1 MNTKVKKAVI
11 LAAGLGTRVL
21 PATKSSPKEM
31 LAIVDK
37 PAIQYIV
44 EEVVNSGIKDI
55 LIVVSRGKS
64 AVQDHFDR
72 SPELEYAL
80 KNSGK
85 AKLYDEVLGIA
96 NLANIQ
102 YVRQQEMLGT
112 GNAVMYA
119 KTFVGN
125 DPFVVLY
132 GDDVIIG
139 DDPATAQVC
148 RAYEEFGKG
157 AVAMKEVSTELV
169 MKYCSLDTKSIK
181 DNIYHVSDMV
191 EKPTL
196 EQIISNFAILGRCV
210 LPAEI
215 FDILEEIPRGA
226 GGEFQ
231 LTDAMKVLSQT
242 KGMVGVDFTGTRYD
256 MGSKLGILKATV
268 EVGLKHEEIGE
279 DFKAYLKEVCEKY

>member
-80 KNSGK
+80 KSSGK
-85 AKLYDEVLGIA
+85 NQLYDEVLEIA

-112 GNAVMYA
+112 GNAVMY
-119 KTFVGN
+119 
-125 DPFVVLY
+125 
-132 GDDVIIG
+132 
-139 DDPATAQVC
+139 
-148 RAYEEFGKG
+148 
-157 AVAMKEVSTELV
+157 
-169 MKYCSLDTKSIK
+169 
-181 DNIYHVSDMV
+181 
-191 EKPTL
+191 
-196 EQIISNFAILGRCV
+196 
-210 LPAEI
+210 
-215 FDILEEIPRGA
+215 
-226 GGEFQ
+226 
-231 LTDAMKVLSQT
+231 
-242 KGMVGVDFTGTRYD
+242 
-256 MGSKLGILKATV
+256 
-268 EVGLKHEEIGE
+268 LKHSSVTILLSAIWG
-279 DFKAYLKEVCEKY
+279 